1 MVADGSFYFHFLTPQ
16 IRIAVAFALA
26 IVLNSYAIPVIL
38 YIAKK
43 KNLFEV
49 VDDQGITKQV
59 IPTIG
64 GLGIFASFIIVS
76 LTLINTCGLNGNESC
91 LGSLPPIMAGI
102 TLIFFIGM
110 KDDLLDVSYWKK
122 MLVELLALGIIIV
135 VGEVRINS
143 LQGMFTF
150 LELRY
155 SASVLLSVFVG
166 FIIINAFNFIDGIDG
181 LASSLA
187 LIGSIVFGFFFI
199 ASADWEYAILAFA
212 LTGSLIPFLYYN
224 VRGKEKKLY
233 LGDTGSLLIG
243 FIVTVLVFRF
253 NQLNSFKSGIHYFVA
268 APSFSFAVVLVPMFD
283 VVRIFI
289 IRIFHRESPFKPD
302 RHHLHYIL
310 VDIGLTHLQSTS
322 LLLGLN
328 LAFIAFA
335 YFFNSLGNST
345 LMYLMLTAMLAFSFI
360 VALIKRHKSLK

>member
-1 MVADGSFYFHFLTPQ
+1 MVDSNFYFNFLTPH

-26 IVLNSYAIPVIL
+26 IILNSYAIPVIL
-38 YIAKK
+38 FIAKK
-43 KNLFEV
+43 KNLFV
-49 VDDQGITKQV
+49 VEDEKGKALHV

-64 GLGIFASFIIVS
+64 GLGIFASFIIVC
-76 LTLINTCGLNGNESC
+76 LTLINTCGLNGNTSC
-91 LGSLPPIMAGI
+91 LGSLPPIIAGT

-122 MLVELLALGIIIV
+122 MMVELIALFIIIV

-150 LELRY
+150 FELRY
-155 SASVLLSVFVG
+155 SASVFLSIFVG

-187 LIGSIVFGFFFI
+187 LTGSLVFGFFFL
-199 ASADWEYAILAFA
+199 ASTDWEYAILSFA
-212 LTGSLIPFLYYN
+212 LTGSLIPFIYYN
-224 VRGKEKKLY
+224 IKGKENKLY

-243 FIVTVLVFRF
+243 FLISVLVFRF
-253 NQLNSFKSGIHYFVA
+253 NQVNSFKLIEHYFVA

-283 VVRIFI
+283 FVRVFI
-289 IRIFHRESPFKPD
+289 IRIFQMESPFKAD
-302 RHHLHYIL
+302 RRHLHYIL
-310 VDIGLTHLQSTS
+310 VDIGLTHLQSTT
-322 LLLGLN
+322 LLLLIN

-345 LMYLMLTAMLAFSFI
+345 LMYIMIATMMAFSLI
-360 VALIKRHKSLK
+360 TTWIKRKKTIAS